1 MSLEDV
7 RRRRIL
13 AYSVPI
19 LAVLGALV
27 IGAIMLIALGAD
39 VGKGFS
45 KLFTGAFGSVDAL
58 IKTAIKATPLLFVGV
73 GITIAFRANVINIGG
88 EGQMVAGGLLS
99 TIVALNAPDMGP
111 FVMIP
116 LVILAGLVGGAIWGA
131 IPGVLKAYYGVNE
144 ILSTIMLN
152 VVAVQLMNYLLR
164 GPLIDPLE
172 VERGTRIPQTQRL
185 VESADLPRL
194 SDLENFGGRILGPI
208 TDFLAGIPGADRLT
222 IGPLVAVMAA
232 VVAYI
237 LLWRT
242 PIGYRI
248 RAVGQNADAAR
259 YAGIPV
265 KRTTVLALTMS
276 GALCGLAG
284 AVLVF
289 GSEGHRMVTD
299 GSTAGFTGSAGFNGI
314 VAALFGGL
322 HPLWTIPASYLF
334 GGLLVGG
341 LALQRAVQVPAAL
354 ILALNG
360 LVVIFVVSSER
371 FRKRLLERPPVVIE
385 DGEGNNTEPAVTAT
399 GPPDSPEQPQ
409 VPDPG
414 GGDA

>member
-19 LAVLGALV
+19 LAVLAALI
-27 IGAIMLIALGAD
+27 IGAIMLLALHAD
-39 VGKGFS
+39 PVKGFS
-45 KLFTGAFGSVDAL
+45 RLLSGAFGSWGAL
-58 IKTAIKATPLLFVGV
+58 TETALKATPLLFVGV

-88 EGQMVAGGLLS
+88 EGQMVAGALLA
-99 TIVALNAPDMGP
+99 TIVALYMPDVP
-111 FVMIP
+111 A
-116 LVILAGLVGGAIWGA
+116 VIMLPAVLIAGIVGGAAWGA
-131 IPGVLKAYYGVNE
+131 IPGALKAYYGVNE

-164 GPLIDPLE
+164 GPLIDPE
-172 VERGTRIPQTQRL
+172 QIGGSGIPQTERL
-185 VESADLPRL
+185 PSSADLPL
-194 SDLENFGGRILGPI
+194 LFGSGRFHIGPI
-208 TDFLAGIPGADRLT
+208 LAVLAA
-222 IGPLVAVMAA
+222 IG
-232 VVAYI
+232 AYI

-242 PIGYRI
+242 PLGYRL
-248 RAVGQNADAAR
+248 RAVGTNADAAR

-265 KRTTVLALTMS
+265 KRSIVLALTLS
-276 GALCGLAG
+276 GAMAGLAG

-289 GSEGHRMVTD
+289 GSESHRMVTD

-322 HPLWTIPASYLF
+322 HPVWTIPAAFLF

-341 LALQRAVQVPAAL
+341 NALQRAVQVPAAL

-360 LVVIFVVSSER
+360 LVVIFVVSTER
-371 FRKRLLERPPVVIE
+371 FRRRLLERPPMAIDTPADTTTPTTSDLPE
-385 DGEGNNTEPAVTAT
+385 AEPP
-399 GPPDSPEQPQ
+399 GP
-409 VPDPG
+409 PG
-414 GGDA
+414 GGEHE